1 MRDEWNFGQQKRGWT
16 RRPLNRDR
24 YPSAAAGYTRHCCS
38 SGDPRRARRI
48 SGREILPDPSPKR
61 SIRAGVTDVRLS
73 CVAYREPLRTHA
85 KPAGRYH
92 ALAEGWYSL
101 SRALEVAG
109 AQLAGFSPLRLP
121 LTRRLTRR
129 LGVQSRVNVVPI
141 RAKSMPMSRVCNSVR
156 RRVRAHRY
164 AVIAGRSGRT
174 STARVTPLG
183 VHTRRTSAAPRH
195 QPIPTRPRPP

>member
-1 MRDEWNFGQQKRGWT
+1 MRDKWNFGQQKRGWT

-24 YPSAAAGYTRHCCS
+24 YPSAAAGYTRLCCS

-85 KPAGRYH
+85 KPAGRYY

-101 SRALEVAG
+101 SRALKVAG

-121 LTRRLTRR
+121 AHASTDTQAR
-129 LGVQSRVNVVPI
+129 GPEPCKCSPHKGEVN
-141 RAKSMPMSRVCNSVR
+141 ADELCLQQ
-156 RRVRAHRY
+156 
-164 AVIAGRSGRT
+164 RT
-174 STARVTPLG
+174 SSRSSPSLCG
-183 VHTRRTSAAPRH
+183 DSRSFRTH
-195 QPIPTRPRPP
+195 

>member
-48 SGREILPDPSPKR
+48 SGREILPNPSPKR

-73 CVAYREPLRTHA
+73 CVAYREPLRTRA
-85 KPAGRYH
+85 KPVGRYH

-109 AQLAGFSPLRLP
+109 AQLAG
-121 LTRRLTRR
+121 
-129 LGVQSRVNVVPI
+129 
-141 RAKSMPMSRVCNSVR
+141 
-156 RRVRAHRY
+156 
-164 AVIAGRSGRT
+164 
-174 STARVTPLG
+174 
-183 VHTRRTSAAPRH
+183 
-195 QPIPTRPRPP
+195 